1 MITGEI
7 LRTVLHYVIPGSAA
21 QNVFFHEYTGPGTT
35 DASALATIDAWFTAV
50 WGPDW
55 VQLGS
60 QNAEMD
66 FVECD
71 VINPDGT
78 VARNL
83 GAQALN
89 IAGTNPNST
98 GGAAIS
104 SYLLAYTDQPKQ
116 RGSKYVPGI
125 SEAMYDNNLFTAGAL
140 VDMAAL
146 LASYLSIIN
155 PGQTNEFTPGVLSRT
170 LEVFVPFIGN
180 GLIDAQ
186 PAYQRRRKDGVG
198 I

>member
-7 LRTVLHYVIPGSAA
+7 LRTVLNYVIPGSAA
-21 QNVFFHEYTGPGTT
+21 QNVFFHRYDGPGVT
-35 DASALATIDAWFTAV
+35 DALLLDAVDAWFTTV
-50 WGPDW
+50 WAPDW
-55 VQLGS
+55 TSLGS
-60 QNAEMD
+60 TNAEMD

-83 GAQALN
+83 GAEALN
-89 IAGTNPNST
+89 IAGGAAPST
-98 GGAAIS
+98 GAAAVS
-104 SYLLAYTDQPKQ
+104 AYLLAYTDLPKQ

-125 SEAMYDNNLFTAGAL
+125 NEGAYDNNLFSGGAL
-140 VDMAAL
+140 LDMAAL

-155 PGQTNEFTPGVLSRT
+155 PGGATELVPGVLSRT
-170 LEVFVPFIGN
+170 LLTFVPFIGN
-180 GLIDAQ
+180 GLVDAQ

>member
-1 MITGEI
+1 MVTGEI

-21 QNVFFHEYTGPGTT
+21 LNVFYHLYTGSGNT
-35 DASALATIDAWFTAV
+35 DASALGTMDAWFTAV

-55 VQLGS
+55 QQLGS
-60 QNAEMD
+60 NQAEMD
-66 FVECD
+66 FIECD

-83 GAQALN
+83 GAQAINLT
-89 IAGTNPNST
+89 GSDPNST
-98 GGAAIS
+98 GGAAVS
-104 SYLLAYTDQPKQ
+104 AYLLGYTDLPKQ
-116 RGSKYVPGI
+116 RGSKYLPGI
-125 SEAMYDNNLFTAGAL
+125 SEAVYNNNLFTAGAL

-146 LASYLSIIN
+146 LASYLSVIN
-155 PGQTNEFTPGVLSRT
+155 PGQVNEFTPGILSKT
-170 LEVFVPFIGN
+170 LETFVPFIGN